1 MQALKEHHSGR
12 GVGRIGLTPVLVWVG
27 VILAVTVAHYLAL
40 TRGTGLLGALTAR
53 LYLIPVAYA
62 AVAGG
67 FLQGA
72 TAGFAAALGLSA
84 VMLLHGGHAH
94 GGFWSA
100 TLTEHLVEAP
110 FFIIF
115 GAVLGGFQHHLRRER
130 RRRDQTLDLFSRFV
144 SPSVLEEI
152 LLRGAILEGEETEAT
167 VLFADV
173 RGFTSRCEGMPP
185 SEVFNLL
192 NRFFGEMVGIVF
204 AERGLL
210 DKYIGDAVMAVFGV
224 PIKSRDHAAHAV
236 RAGLAMVARLEELN
250 AKGFFGD
257 DPIRIG
263 IGIHTGPLMA
273 GHVGCLERMEYTV
286 MGDTVNVASRLQAL
300 TKEYGVPILI
310 SEATRVA
317 VAGEDALEFRE
328 LDLVKVRG
336 RMASLRIHTVNPQ
349 TGTPTSPDGSST

>member
-1 MQALKEHHSGR
+1 MNAPEPKDTSGR
-12 GVGRIGLTPVLVWVG
+12 LGDAERRTTGIWVAGVVALIG
-27 VILAVTVAHYLAL
+27 IHALAL
-40 TRGTGLLGALTAR
+40 TWATPLVSALTAR
-53 LYLIPVAYA
+53 LFLVPVAFA

-67 FLQGA
+67 LIQG
-72 TAGFAAALGLSA
+72 TASGLAAALGLVS
-84 VMLLHGGHAH
+84 VMLLHKGHSHH
-94 GGFWSA
+94 GGWDA
-100 TLTEHLVEAP
+100 TLAEHLIEAP
-110 FFIIF
+110 FFVAF
-115 GAVLGGFQHHLRRER
+115 GAVTGYFRDHLLREQ
-130 RRRDQTLDLFSRFV
+130 RRRDRAMDLFSRFV
-144 SPSVLEEI
+144 SPSVVEEI
-152 LLRGAILEGEETEAT
+152 MARGAILEGEEAEAT

-192 NRFFGEMVGIVF
+192 NRFFGEMVAIVF

-224 PIKSRDHAAHAV
+224 PIRSRDHAAHAV
-236 RAGLAMVARLEELN
+236 RAALAMIARLEELN
-250 AKGFFGD
+250 AEGYFGD

-286 MGDTVNVASRLQAL
+286 MGDTVNVASRLQSL
-300 TKEYGVPILI
+300 TKEYGVPILV

-317 VAGEDALEFRE
+317 ITGQDTPVFRE

-336 RMASLRIHTVNPQ
+336 RTASLRIHAVEPQ
-349 TGTPTSPDGSST
+349 TVAPAPPA